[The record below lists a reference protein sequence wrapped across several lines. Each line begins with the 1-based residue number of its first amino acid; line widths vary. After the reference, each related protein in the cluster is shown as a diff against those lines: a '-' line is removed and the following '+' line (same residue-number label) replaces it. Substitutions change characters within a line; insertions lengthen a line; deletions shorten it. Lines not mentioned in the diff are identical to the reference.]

1 MHQKFSRLKN
11 SFSSYSNSEQ
21 VKLLKLVL
29 AQFSTSAAAVI
40 SVFDQHT
47 TEINSRLYCCAIHNS
62 SYQFSQTKKNSL
74 KNKQTNKQKLG
85 ESFLFEKIGHCD
97 TKQQQQ
103 QQIERAN

>member
-29 AQFSTSAAAVI
+29 AQFSTSAAAAAAAAAAMI

-47 TEINSRLYCCAIHNS
+47 TELNSRLYCCAIHNS
-62 SYQFSQTKKNSL
+62 SYQFSQTKKNFLS
-74 KNKQTNKQKLG
+74 NKQTKLG
-85 ESFLFEKIGHCD
+85 ESF
-97 TKQQQQ
+97 
-103 QQIERAN
+103 

>member
-11 SFSSYSNSEQ
+11 NFSSYSNSEQ

-47 TEINSRLYCCAIHNS
+47 TELNSRLYCCAIHNS
-62 SYQFSQTKKNSL
+62 SYQFSQTKKNFLS
-74 KNKQTNKQKLG
+74 NKQTKLG
-85 ESFLFEKIGHCD
+85 ESFLFEKIGHFD
-97 TKQQQQ
+97 TKQQQQEQ